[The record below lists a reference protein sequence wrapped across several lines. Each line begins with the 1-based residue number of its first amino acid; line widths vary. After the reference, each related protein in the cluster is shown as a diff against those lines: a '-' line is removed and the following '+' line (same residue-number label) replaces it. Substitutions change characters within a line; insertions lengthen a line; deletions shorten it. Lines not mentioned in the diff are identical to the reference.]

1 MRKVSLDPNR
11 YIKRNVTKLKHRLYR
26 LYTSFTTKNG
36 SIYLIKNKMYQ
47 VWDGRY
53 TLIGEVDELVWDG
66 EINEIPSSAIINP
79 K

>member
-1 MRKVSLDPNR
+1 
-11 YIKRNVTKLKHRLYR
+11 
-26 LYTSFTTKNG
+26 
-36 SIYLIKNKMYQ
+36 MYQ

>member
-1 MRKVSLDPNR
+1 MRKVSIDPER

-53 TLIGEVDELVWDG
+53 TLIGEVDELICDG
-66 EINEIPSSAIINP
+66 DLKTIPTSAIINP